1 MSMNILITG
10 ANRGIGLGL
19 VKAWLAKGHHVHA
32 AARHPDHAR
41 ELWELET
48 DYKDR
53 CHLHALDVTHDDQ
66 IAHLASRLSGTPIH
80 MLINNAG
87 ILPSWSSSFQD
98 LTKADLL
105 RAFEV
110 NTVAPIRVTQAFLP
124 HLKAAGHPIV
134 ATLSSLMGSV
144 ADNTSGGAY
153 AYRISKTAVNMWN
166 KSFAIDHPWLT
177 AVVLHPGW
185 VKTDMGGVNAPT
197 EVEEAV
203 TGLVRVLSSIPAE
216 DSGHFIDFRGRQIPW

>member
-1 MSMNILITG
+1 MSMNIFITG

-19 VKAWLAKGHHVHA
+19 TKAWLAKGHNVYA
-32 AARHPDHAR
+32 TARHPDHAR
-41 ELWELET
+41 ELWELEA
-48 DYKDR
+48 DYKGR
-53 CHLHALDVTHDDQ
+53 CHLQTLDVTQDEQ
-66 IAHLASRLSGTPIH
+66 LTLLAKKLEGVPIH

-87 ILPSWSSSFQD
+87 VLPSWSSSFQD
-98 LTKADLL
+98 LTRTDLL

-110 NTVAPIRVTQAFLP
+110 NTIAPIRVAQAFLP

-134 ATLSSLMGSV
+134 ATLSSLMGSIT
-144 ADNTSGGAY
+144 DNTSGGAY

-185 VKTDMGGVNAPT
+185 VKTDMGGENAPT
-197 EVEEAV
+197 QVEESV
-203 TGLVRVLSSIPAE
+203 TGLVKILSALKKE
-216 DSGHFIDFRGRQIPW
+216 TSGHFIDFQGRDLPW